1 MPLEDRMADFPRFN
15 SDTNHFFSAGVRAV
29 STFNTSPQSFIF
41 LISTRAGGVG
51 LNITSANKVVIFDP
65 SWNPSHDL
73 QAQDRAYRIGQ
84 LRDVEVFR
92 LVSAGTIEEIV
103 YARQIYKQQQA
114 NIGYGASTERRYFT
128 GVMGEGDRK
137 GELFGLVNMLTFQG
151 DRGPGGLLMKEVV
164 NKTNVA
170 EGRVGVQVIEYE
182 AGENGVDEDEDSSS
196 DFFGADFRKSEDEL
210 VVRKQGGKEGSEEDN
225 GLNQVKELVEGSSLS
240 SKRKRKKQKQKKL
253 NSSSS
258 PTVVAK
264 SNPIQAI
271 LAAAG
276 VQYTHKNNEVIGSS
290 TIEAQ
295 ISRRALESAHDN
307 SAAGDISAFGGG
319 EALLPQQ
326 QHQDSGVALLNSVV
340 YKFHPPPEVMKRQF
354 CEMARRFGFGSVQ
367 EFALVV
373 EGWTPAQRSK
383 ALEKFYRLVR
393 EKRCA
398 VAAMVGETM
407 GGGEGIENK
416 ESQKSGNK
424 EVRKEGSCDAE
435 QCREGITGDEQHGK
449 EGEVANP
456 RGEGSGASGWINQ
469 DSGAVEPDEDDDEE
483 L

>member
-1 MPLEDRMADFPRFN
+1 MPLEDRMKDSPSFN
-15 SDTNHFFSAGVRAV
+15 SDTNIYFAGVSAV
-29 STFNTSPQSFIF
+29 FTFNTSPQSFIF

-84 LRDVEVFR
+84 SRDVEVFR

-151 DRGPGGLLMKEVV
+151 DRGPLMKEVV

-170 EGRVGVQVIEYE
+170 EGKVGVQIIGYE
-182 AGENGVDEDEDSSS
+182 AGEDGTDAKWEDEDSSS
-196 DFFGADFRKSEDEL
+196 DFFGADPQKSKDKQRVG
-210 VVRKQGGKEGSEEDN
+210 VVGKQGGKEGQEEED
-225 GLNQVKELVEGSSLS
+225 GLSQFEELVERSSLP
-240 SKRKRKKQKQKKL
+240 SKRKQKKQRRRM
-253 NSSSS
+253 NDSSSS
-258 PTVVAK
+258 PTVIAK

-290 TIEAQ
+290 AIEAQ

-307 SAAGDISAFGGG
+307 SAAGDTSAFGGN
-319 EALLPQQ
+319 EVLLQQEQ
-326 QHQDSGVALLNSVV
+326 QHQYSDAMSKSIV

-393 EKRCA
+393 EKRG
-398 VAAMVGETM
+398 AAAAIVEGTVDDGEAK
-407 GGGEGIENK
+407 GSK
-416 ESQKSGNK
+416 EAQKHEDRREK
-424 EVRKEGSCDAE
+424 RGSM
-435 QCREGITGDEQHGK
+435 
-449 EGEVANP
+449 
-456 RGEGSGASGWINQ
+456 
-469 DSGAVEPDEDDDEE
+469 
-483 L
+483 